1 LTLTPELI
9 VESASIN
16 RQEARRISWVDV
28 NTGQTGALCS
38 GVCRLDQAVRA
49 TDLDQLACKE
59 RSTPSNAASYVFAN
73 LDGDV
78 SGSLALPEGKLN
90 PCNFGIASGLT

>member
-1 LTLTPELI
+1 MSVGSDIGVTGSQLTL
-9 VESASIN
+9 
-16 RQEARRISWVDV
+16 
-28 NTGQTGALCS
+28 ALDS
-38 GVCRLDQAVRA
+38 DPRT

-90 PCNFGIASGLT
+90 PCNFWIASGLT